1 MVSDEIWIP
10 TPDEL
15 DAEVAAE
22 RERRGGRRGVV
33 RPASP
38 ERSGGDVPGG
48 QPAPRRTMRIGGD
61 VTGRPASDDIGQ
73 EGRR

>member
-1 MVSDEIWIP
+1 MVSDDIWIP

-22 RERRGGRRGVV
+22 RDRRRSGRGAV

-38 ERSGGDVPGG
+38 ERSGNDVSDG

-61 VTGRPASDDIGQ
+61 VTRRPATDDD
-73 EGRR
+73 GRRGA